1 MTPQRTKQA
10 IIALTRLSRVPGLS
24 EEVDTKIQTAITQL
38 VDSAPEALNT
48 LNELAAALNDNE
60 NAYNT
65 LMGAIQSHDSRR
77 DNPHR
82 VTKEQVGLGSLPNA
96 RSDKYDP
103 SESEPVANSTSSLV
117 LATTRAV
124 SRLKDYLVRLING
137 KANSSHTHTS
147 SQVGLGNLP
156 NAKSDSTSSTN
167 RNVLATSRAVR
178 DAKVYAMD
186 WRNHTHKPL
195 NYPPSTHFH
204 DDRYYT
210 EAEVRSLLAGKANSN
225 HTHTPTQ
232 VGLGGGI
239 TATRRVRDESG
250 RTETVTIRNGIIT
263 AWRDSRPVP
272 RPTPPRPP
280 SGGGCI
286 AMDTPVLMANG
297 TTKTLELLQVGDQ
310 VQSLHIPQL
319 TEENYTTWTG
329 ALEGASKTTARV
341 ISKTLFPD
349 QPCLRINGEL
359 RMTAASEYVFCRRS
373 TETHWQFLTADE
385 LQQGDYLLDSSLE
398 AVRITTIATEKKPVP
413 VGHINVEPDDLFFA
427 HGLLIHNTEPR
438 YK

>member
-124 SRLKDYLVRLING
+124 SRLKDYLVRLI
-137 KANSSHTHTS
+137 
-147 SQVGLGNLP
+147 
-156 NAKSDSTSSTN
+156 
-167 RNVLATSRAVR
+167 
-178 DAKVYAMD
+178 
-186 WRNHTHKPL
+186 
-195 NYPPSTHFH
+195 
-204 DDRYYT
+204 
-210 EAEVRSLLAGKANSN
+210 
-225 HTHTPTQ
+225 
-232 VGLGGGI
+232 
-239 TATRRVRDESG
+239 
-250 RTETVTIRNGIIT
+250 
-263 AWRDSRPVP
+263 
-272 RPTPPRPP
+272 
-280 SGGGCI
+280 
-286 AMDTPVLMANG
+286 
-297 TTKTLELLQVGDQ
+297 QVGDQ